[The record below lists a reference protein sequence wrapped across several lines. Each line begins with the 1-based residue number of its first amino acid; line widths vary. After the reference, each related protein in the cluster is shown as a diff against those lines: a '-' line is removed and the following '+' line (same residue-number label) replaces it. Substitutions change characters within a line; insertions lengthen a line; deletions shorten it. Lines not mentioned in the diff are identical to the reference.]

1 MRRSSSRTQAGM
13 VDCSWGSAKARS
25 VLAALLQ
32 LGWSIK
38 RQSGSHRTLSRGPTA
53 PEQRG
58 REGSI
63 PSASF
68 GSTSPQGQRMS
79 EESLRALV
87 VTLRSELA
95 QAHDL
100 DADAREVLRGLARE
114 LEAALQDAH
123 PSSGVIEPP
132 LRDRLADRVRE
143 LEASHPKLSRTVGN
157 IVDTLAFYN
166 L

>member
-1 MRRSSSRTQAGM
+1 
-13 VDCSWGSAKARS
+13 
-25 VLAALLQ
+25 
-32 LGWSIK
+32 
-38 RQSGSHRTLSRGPTA
+38 
-53 PEQRG
+53 
-58 REGSI
+58 
-63 PSASF
+63 
-68 GSTSPQGQRMS
+68 MS

-87 VTLRSELA
+87 AGLRSELA

-100 DADAREVLRGLARE
+100 DADAREVLHSLARE
-114 LEAALQDAH
+114 VEAALQSRPPGSRVVE
-123 PSSGVIEPP
+123 PS